1 MVGTE
6 LLAAPRSYPVT
17 HDRPGLDLAIIRA
30 DLPDAAVTRADLPD
44 TAVASNAELAVSAD
58 LETAVPAPGEPVLLI
73 GYSGGQGPAVI
84 QAEVHQHVEGAAYG
98 SAAKVLLLN
107 QPVGPGFS
115 GGPVVDRSGRVV
127 GILRATDTVTGLSV
141 AIPSAN
147 ISEVIVEVGESNTN
161 VADGTRCE

>member
-1 MVGTE
+1 M
-6 LLAAPRSYPVT
+6 
-17 HDRPGLDLAIIRA
+17 
-30 DLPDAAVTRADLPD
+30 
-44 TAVASNAELAVSAD
+44 
-58 LETAVPAPGEPVLLI
+58 
-73 GYSGGQGPAVI
+73 I